1 MEELLRQI
9 DRLLEE
15 NKGVQAQALMEESLE
30 RALQSGD
37 RGSAVTL
44 LNELIGFCRETGQT
58 EKSYYYGEAVL
69 NILQDMGLAGTLP
82 FATSVLNIASAYR
95 AGGRLEDAMT
105 CYLAVEQI
113 YCQVLEPDDMLVA
126 SLYNNKALLYQEM
139 GDFENAGV
147 YLEQALEIALRHPDR
162 YYEQASSYANL
173 AATCLQL
180 GQKERAADCFHRA
193 IALFEAHG
201 VRDAHYCA
209 ALASL
214 AAYLFGQGE
223 YERAEE
229 YFVRAMNGIEESLGR
244 TEAYYRLRDNVQACR
259 RAVQEQKGL
268 ADAVPGQG
276 EEAAPYSP
284 QGRRTSPEGQLSQD
298 GQSSQERNVTGME
311 LCRAYYETYGRAMI
325 HEKFPEYEERIA
337 VGLVGEGSDCFGYD
351 DGISQDHDWGPSFM
365 MWVSDSVYEE
375 IGKQLQAAYEEL
387 PQTFLGYTYRTSRQ
401 GAGRRGVQTIRGFY
415 GRLLGM
421 EQLDSIRKAM
431 ETENPGLI
439 PYRQMEESALAAA
452 VNGSVFRDDE
462 GIFTQIRRMLACTSS
477 NMTMPLLMPSLLLG
491 ELVRYLKR
499 ELVVVLVISVRFH
512 RKPFLNLRRF
522 LPSRISHTSSK
533 DRLACSSE
541 FAHMSTS

>member
-276 EEAAPYSP
+276 E
-284 QGRRTSPEGQLSQD
+284 
-298 GQSSQERNVTGME
+298 
-311 LCRAYYETYGRAMI
+311 
-325 HEKFPEYEERIA
+325 
-337 VGLVGEGSDCFGYD
+337 GSY
-351 DGISQDHDWGPSFM
+351 
-365 MWVSDSVYEE
+365 
-375 IGKQLQAAYEEL
+375 
-387 PQTFLGYTYRTSRQ
+387 
-401 GAGRRGVQTIRGFY
+401 
-415 GRLLGM
+415 
-421 EQLDSIRKAM
+421 
-431 ETENPGLI
+431 
-439 PYRQMEESALAAA
+439 
-452 VNGSVFRDDE
+452 
-462 GIFTQIRRMLACTSS
+462 RRMVSLHRSGMSQAWSFAGP
-477 NMTMPLLMPSLLLG
+477 TMRLMG
-491 ELVRYLKR
+491 
-499 ELVVVLVISVRFH
+499 VL
-512 RKPFLNLRRF
+512 
-522 LPSRISHTSSK
+522 
-533 DRLACSSE
+533 
-541 FAHMSTS
+541 